1 MEARGQKR
9 RGGGRLESG
18 GMFMPDVNEKRL
30 ERVARREKDARAKL
44 RLIACRDRKG
54 GHRIRRIS
62 RDLGTAY
69 STVRDWLVRMS
80 ERGLKGRFNRRP
92 GGRRSRFMLSML
104 RAVRGWLRQSPQKYG
119 FESGSWQLD
128 MIIEMI
134 RREFGTGVK
143 ARTLRRWLR
152 RIRFSWR
159 KDRHVPR
166 RSASRKR
173 QGEFKSEVGE
183 RAGQRRA
190 AGRTVF
196 AEDEASVQIEQ
207 NPAYWWRPTGGCEET
222 KIGFSRRAVRIFG
235 AMPEDE
241 LRIKVVDPTNS
252 QTFREFLGE
261 IAGTSRGFSWSL
273 TTRPTTN
280 RRRPENTWSLR
291 DGNLR
296 SERVQI
302 NKPKLAHGSKWKTD
316 ELQGTLFTGTRRNQ
330 KTDC

>member
-1 MEARGQKR
+1 M
-9 RGGGRLESG
+9 
-18 GMFMPDVNEKRL
+18 
-30 ERVARREKDARAKL
+30 
-44 RLIACRDRKG
+44 I
-54 GHRIRRIS
+54 
-62 RDLGTAY
+62 
-69 STVRDWLVRMS
+69 
-80 ERGLKGRFNRRP
+80 FNYGSCLRRP
-92 GGRRSRFMLSML
+92 GGRRSRFTLSML

-119 FESGSWQLD
+119 FESSSWQLD

-134 RREFGTGVK
+134 RREFGTDVK

-207 NPAYWWRPTGGCEET
+207 NSAYGWRPIGGYEET
-222 KIGFSRRAVRIFG
+222 KTGFSRRAVRIFG

-241 LRIKVVDPTNS
+241 LWIKVVDPTNS

-261 IAGTSRGFSWSL
+261 IAGTSRGFS
-273 TTRPTTN
+273 
-280 RRRPENTWSLR
+280 
-291 DGNLR
+291 
-296 SERVQI
+296 
-302 NKPKLAHGSKWKTD
+302 
-316 ELQGTLFTGTRRNQ
+316 
-330 KTDC
+330 